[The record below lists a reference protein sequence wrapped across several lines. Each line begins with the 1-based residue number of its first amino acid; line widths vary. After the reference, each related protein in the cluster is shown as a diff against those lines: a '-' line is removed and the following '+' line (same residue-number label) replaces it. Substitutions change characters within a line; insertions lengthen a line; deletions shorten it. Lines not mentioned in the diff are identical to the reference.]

1 MTEENLPPQSRE
13 AERCVLGSCI
23 RENAVIGDVLQIVR
37 REDFYLDAHQKIFK
51 VISDLYDCGQPVD
64 LRILAEEL
72 KLRGWK
78 EDVSGGDYGYIG
90 DLWTAAPTAA
100 NAEYYA
106 RTVRDKAILRQL
118 IHACT
123 ETLRNAYNPTGP
135 ASEVLEAAEREIFG
149 IVELGI
155 EGEVKTPA
163 EVISMAYDRIDARKE
178 RLGKGAGALA
188 TGFYDLDKITGGL
201 HDSELILLAARP
213 SCGKTSLALAIALHV
228 GMVQRRPV
236 LFVSLEQEAG
246 ELGERQLA
254 FHSAINS
261 HQLRSGTAS
270 ADEMKQI
277 IQAGEPLRGS
287 GIFVDDRCPQNMLR
301 LAANARRQKLR
312 RGIGLAIVD
321 YLQLIEPDNPKDP
334 RHEQVTKISRRLKH
348 LARELR
354 IPVVALAQ
362 LNRASEDRSDHV
374 PRLSDLRESG
384 SQEQDADVVLLLH
397 RPEVHDAT
405 KRPGEVDV
413 IVAKNRNGPT
423 GTARLAFRKSCM
435 RFENFA
441 GP

>member
-1 MTEENLPPQSRE
+1 MASGRFRS
-13 AERCVLGSCI
+13 AADVW
-23 RENAVIGDVLQIVR
+23 NA
-37 REDFYLDAHQKIFK
+37 
-51 VISDLYDCGQPVD
+51 
-64 LRILAEEL
+64 
-72 KLRGWK
+72 
-78 EDVSGGDYGYIG
+78 
-90 DLWTAAPTAA
+90 
-100 NAEYYA
+100 
-106 RTVRDKAILRQL
+106 
-118 IHACT
+118 
-123 ETLRNAYNPTGP
+123 
-135 ASEVLEAAEREIFG
+135 
-149 IVELGI
+149 
-155 EGEVKTPA
+155 
-163 EVISMAYDRIDARKE
+163 
-178 RLGKGAGALA
+178 
-188 TGFYDLDKITGGL
+188 
-201 HDSELILLAARP
+201 
-213 SCGKTSLALAIALHV
+213 
-228 GMVQRRPV
+228 
-236 LFVSLEQEAG
+236 
-246 ELGERQLA
+246 
-254 FHSAINS
+254 
-261 HQLRSGTAS
+261 TAS

-397 RPEVHDAT
+397 RPEVHDST

-441 GP
+441 EP